1 MKRIAVKR
9 IIYTDSQGKEYFDS
23 REFDG
28 QLSDCNILGF
38 VHEVGKTKWHGGC
51 LWTLK
56 DGKRQYR
63 IHVERFWHY
72 EKAWYDHPLDWFL
85 RLIKWR

>member
-9 IIYTDSQGKEYFDS
+9 LIYTDADGKQYLDS
-23 REFDG
+23 REYDSHF
-28 QLSDCNILGF
+28 SDEVILGSI
-38 VHEVGKTKWHGGC
+38 HTIGKTKWHGGY

-63 IHVERFWHY
+63 IHVETFWQY
-72 EKAWYDHPLDWFL
+72 EKAWYNHAWDWIL
-85 RLIKWR
+85 RIIKWR